1 MLHGDGAPNHDR
13 FNREEAA
20 GTPLLAAIEELC
32 RRNPDQ
38 SLDAMEQLTL
48 GQIFAIVRRTY
59 GEPLPE
65 FWRIWEDWN
74 RPDLR
79 QPMGDL

>member
-1 MLHGDGAPNHDR
+1 MLFGDDSANRER
-13 FNREEAA
+13 FNRNEAE

-32 RRNPDQ
+32 RRNQ
-38 SLDAMEQLTL
+38 GETLEKMEQRTL
-48 GQIFAIVRRTY
+48 GDIFAIAQRTY
-59 GEPLPE
+59 GDALPE